1 MHRLLPIG
9 LIGLVSL
16 ACATGPRPSRYDF
29 FAPTS
34 AAVDSD
40 SDPWFPKVEEWQAR
54 AVRDHELGLEISEKP
69 PSLRDAERSGEL
81 RLKMGAYRS
90 AERRKLA
97 VRIGAWA
104 QQEARRHYKW
114 DPSKDPT
121 YDHWPTLQELLETNG
136 DDCDGLDL
144 IAYQLLLEFGFHRD
158 QVYRLVVRRDRDGA
172 NHMVTLWFED
182 RSDPWVLDA
191 TGAMTGEMRR
201 FSEFDG
207 WTPTKVFNERTQ
219 FAVTPHPHLVRDP

>member
-1 MHRLLPIG
+1 MRRFLV

-16 ACATGPRPSRYDF
+16 ACATGAGPSRYDF
-29 FAPTS
+29 FAPAT
-34 AAVDSD
+34 ASD
-40 SDPWFPKVEEWQAR
+40 VSGSDPWFPKVEEWQAR
-54 AVRDHELGLEISEKP
+54 AVQELDTGLEIGAEP
-69 PSLRDAERSGEL
+69 LSLRAASRSGEL

-90 AERRKLA
+90 EERRKLA
-97 VRIGAWA
+97 ARINGWA

-114 DPSKDPT
+114 DPSKDPA

-144 IAYQLLLEFGFHRD
+144 IAYQLLLEFGFQRD
-158 QVYRLVVRRDRDGA
+158 DVYRLIVRRDRDGA
-172 NHMVTLWFED
+172 NHMVTLWFDD

-191 TGAMTGEMRR
+191 TGALTRDMRR

-207 WTPTKVFNERTQ
+207 WTPTKMFNEHIQ
-219 FAVTPHPHLVRDP
+219 FAVTPHPRLVRDP